1 MIAIE
6 IQVNGQLV
14 ATCGADAVRQ
24 LVAMVAARGLADSMS
39 FDTGVTA
46 RIGISQPSSDEIL
59 KWVSN
64 RIAIG
69 DEVTLRFLEGK
80 SHEEVGEL
88 MERTSEAA
96 KMLLGEMSDMKPPG
110 GEERAIADR
119 EDDDVRNGC
128 ETRRPRE
135 RTGHNSAIRVTVVQ
149 R

>member
-24 LVAMVAARGLADSMS
+24 LVAMVAVRGLAESMN
-39 FDTGVTA
+39 FGAGPTA

-69 DEVTLRFLEGK
+69 DEVTLRFVEGARA
-80 SHEEVGEL
+80 S
-88 MERTSEAA
+88 
-96 KMLLGEMSDMKPPG
+96 G
-110 GEERAIADR
+110 G
-119 EDDDVRNGC
+119 
-128 ETRRPRE
+128 
-135 RTGHNSAIRVTVVQ
+135 
-149 R
+149 

>member
-24 LVAMVAARGLADSMS
+24 LVAMVASRGLADSMS

-69 DEVTLRFLEGK
+69 DEVTLRFLEG
-80 SHEEVGEL
+80 
-88 MERTSEAA
+88 T
-96 KMLLGEMSDMKPPG
+96 
-110 GEERAIADR
+110 RASGA
-119 EDDDVRNGC
+119 
-128 ETRRPRE
+128 
-135 RTGHNSAIRVTVVQ
+135 
-149 R
+149 

>member
-24 LVAMVAARGLADSMS
+24 LVAMVAVRGLAESMN
-39 FDTGVTA
+39 FDAGPTA

-69 DEVTLRFLEGK
+69 DEVTLRFVEGARA
-80 SHEEVGEL
+80 S
-88 MERTSEAA
+88 
-96 KMLLGEMSDMKPPG
+96 G
-110 GEERAIADR
+110 G
-119 EDDDVRNGC
+119 
-128 ETRRPRE
+128 
-135 RTGHNSAIRVTVVQ
+135 
-149 R
+149 

>member
-39 FDTGVTA
+39 FDSGVTA

-69 DEVTLRFLEGK
+69 DEGTLRVLEG
-80 SHEEVGEL
+80 
-88 MERTSEAA
+88 T
-96 KMLLGEMSDMKPPG
+96 
-110 GEERAIADR
+110 RAIRGCAGATDAAVRDR
-119 EDDDVRNGC
+119 AVPRGRGGAAARPRPAACVARRAQAPDLAARGDARCRLDDRHA
-128 ETRRPRE
+128 RRP
-135 RTGHNSAIRVTVVQ
+135 S
-149 R
+149 